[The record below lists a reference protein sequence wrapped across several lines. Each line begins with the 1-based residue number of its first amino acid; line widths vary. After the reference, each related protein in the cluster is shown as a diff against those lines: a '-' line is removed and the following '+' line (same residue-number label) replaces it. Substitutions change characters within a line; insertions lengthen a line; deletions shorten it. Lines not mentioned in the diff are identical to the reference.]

1 MDKPIIKLLAYPH
14 TMPPVQS
21 RSYSSPKVEGR
32 NSASDGKGLFAK
44 QHISKD
50 ELLIDFS
57 SGPGKFISLKEADVL
72 YDNGYDY
79 MIQVDDDLFFAA
91 MNDEDLEDEDFINH
105 SCEPNCGIR
114 DSLQVVARRDIQPGE
129 EITFDYAMTE
139 SSDYSMA
146 CKCGREYCRRII
158 TGNDWKNEKL
168 QQKYAGYFSEYLNKK
183 IKTGLRSPTEKTPSL

>member
-1 MDKPIIKLLAYPH
+1 
-14 TMPPVQS
+14 V
-21 RSYSSPKVEGR
+21 RSYSSPKVVAK
-32 NSASDGKGLFAK
+32 NSALDGKGLFAI

-57 SGPGKFISLKEADVL
+57 SGPGKFISLKESDEL
-72 YDNGYDY
+72 YDRGYDY

-91 MNDEDLEDEDFINH
+91 MNDDELEVEDFINH
-105 SCEPNCGIR
+105 SCGPNCGIR
-114 DSLQVVARRDIQPGE
+114 GSLQIIATRDIVAGE

-139 SSDYSMA
+139 SSDYSMP
-146 CKCGREYCRRII
+146 CKCGKENCRRII

-183 IKTGLRSPTEKTPSL
+183 ISTGLYAASASM